1 MTTANDYGA
10 SALQLETLRRLV
22 EVRDVAGVR
31 FGAWTPSGAANGEY
45 AFRLPGGMS
54 AWVRSPTGPKGGPR
68 HEHPGRWLFRLT
80 HRPGRRL
87 ATRPHGLRRRGLA
100 ARPGRHPGDRPMMRP
115 AAGCA
120 GRAAASTLARSS
132 LAARWARS
140 VTSSAAY
147 AAASRVDNGGAP

>member
-1 MTTANDYGA
+1 
-10 SALQLETLRRLV
+10 
-22 EVRDVAGVR
+22 
-31 FGAWTPSGAANGEY
+31 
-45 AFRLPGGMS
+45 
-54 AWVRSPTGPKGGPR
+54 
-68 HEHPGRWLFRLT
+68 
-80 HRPGRRL
+80 
-87 ATRPHGLRRRGLA
+87 
-100 ARPGRHPGDRPMMRP
+100 MMRP